1 MRFCSLESDRQ
12 KIRYGNCEKQKC
24 RSPAALV
31 QPGQLDARDSRV
43 GRKKEIAKF
52 EIKFPQLAVSKM

>member
-12 KIRYGNCEKQKC
+12 KIRYGNCERKNNVPISSCWSSWTPEIQ
-24 RSPAALV
+24 
-31 QPGQLDARDSRV
+31 G

-52 EIKFPQLAVSKM
+52 EIKFPQLAVYKM